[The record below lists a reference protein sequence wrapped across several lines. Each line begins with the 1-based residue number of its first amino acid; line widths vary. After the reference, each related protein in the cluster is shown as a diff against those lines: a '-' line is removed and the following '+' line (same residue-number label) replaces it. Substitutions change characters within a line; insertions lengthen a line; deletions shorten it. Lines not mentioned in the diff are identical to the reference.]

1 MPALIAFLVLMLLGV
16 PLAFVL
22 GMTTLA
28 FVFAEGNTSVL
39 MSMPSRMFNGLQ
51 NFGLVAIPMFVLL
64 GEIMNYGGI
73 TKRLIE
79 FSKTI
84 VGHVRGGLAYVNVVS
99 NMFLASVVGSAN
111 AQTAIMGRV
120 MVPAMEKEGYRKD
133 FSSALTAASSIMG
146 PLIPPSMPFIIYGVT
161 AGVSIGNLFIAG
173 IVPGILFA
181 IAFSITIFIFA
192 KKHDYPKSD
201 RASWKHVMKSTF
213 FVLPA
218 LAIPVLILVGIT
230 TGIFTATE
238 SAAVAVFFAII
249 IGFFIYKELKI
260 KDLSTIFLRTVITAS
275 TVTFLVATSN
285 IFGWVLN
292 FQQIPQ
298 LIANTFLA
306 ISENVLVFL
315 LLVNLLFLIVGMFI
329 EGVAVIILLTPIIFP
344 VAMEFGVD
352 PVHFGVIMVL
362 NVTLGLMTPPVGTVL
377 FIASAT
383 TGVKLEALIRSL
395 IPFLIISLVILL
407 LITYI
412 PSLSLGIL
420 EILSLKG

>member
-1 MPALIAFLVLMLLGV
+1 MPALIAFLVLMLVGV

-22 GMTTLA
+22 GMTTLV
-28 FVFAEGNTSVL
+28 FVLSEGNTSVL

-73 TKRLIE
+73 TKRLID
-79 FSKTI
+79 FSKTVI
-84 VGHVRGGLAYVNVVS
+84 GHVRGGLAYVNVVS

-146 PLIPPSMPFIIYGVT
+146 PLIPPSMPFIIFGVT

-173 IVPGILFA
+173 IVPGVLFA

-192 KKHDYPKSD
+192 KKHDYPKSE
-201 RASWKHVMKSTF
+201 RSTWRQVAKATF
-213 FVLPA
+213 FVIPA
-218 LAIPVLILVGIT
+218 LSIPVLILVGIT

-249 IGFFIYKELKI
+249 IGFFVYRELKI
-260 KDLSTIFLRTVITAS
+260 KDLGHIFIRTVITAS

-306 ISENVLVFL
+306 ISDNVLVFL

-383 TGVKLEALIRSL
+383 TGVKLESLIRSL
-395 IPFLIISLVILL
+395 VPFLLISLVILL

-420 EILSLKG
+420 QLLSLKG